1 MSKHH
6 QRLSGIQRMRTAKSE
21 ERQVLEASTIEETLT
36 DHLMEKV
43 CAPSNLNQAY
53 KRVKANKGAAGID
66 GMTVDELFGWI
77 ADHKKSLI
85 GSLINGT
92 YQPKPVL
99 GVEVPKP
106 GKNKGVRQIGIPCV
120 VDRLVQ
126 QAILQVLEPLFDP
139 TFSESSYGFRPGRST
154 HQALK
159 KAQEYVKDGYGI
171 VVDVDVE
178 KFFDRVN
185 HDRLMSVLSKR
196 IGDKI

>member
-1 MSKHH
+1 
-6 QRLSGIQRMRTAKSE
+6 MRTAKSE